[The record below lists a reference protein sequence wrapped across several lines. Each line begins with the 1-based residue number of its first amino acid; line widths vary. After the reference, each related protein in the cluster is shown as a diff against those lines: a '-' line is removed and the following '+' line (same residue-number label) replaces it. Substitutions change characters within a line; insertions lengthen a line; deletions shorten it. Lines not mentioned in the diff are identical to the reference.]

1 MSLDVPNVDFEGRM
15 QSGTWPRVR
24 PGQSTVSFEDRGEE
38 EMFLL
43 SILGMM
49 IPVNQGT

>member
-1 MSLDVPNVDFEGRM
+1 MSLCVPNVDFEGRM

-24 PGQSTVSFEDRGEE
+24 PGQGTVSLEDRREG

-49 IPVNQGT
+49 IRVNQMT